1 MMDWV
6 WGGMLLVSLV
16 LGIVTGNGGAAADAV
31 IAGAGEA
38 VTLCVTLCGA
48 YMLWM
53 GLMNVAREAGMIDA
67 LSGALAPLIGR
78 LFPSSEKAVAA
89 ITLNMSAN
97 FFGMGS
103 AATPF
108 GLEAMARMQEV
119 NREPVR
125 ATDDM
130 CLFLCLN
137 ASAVELLPT
146 QVLSL
151 RTAWGSTEVYAIVV
165 PTFLAS
171 LVCAFTA
178 VAACLLFRRLGRG
191 RLRG

>member
-1 MMDWV
+1 MMDYV
-6 WGGMLLVSLV
+6 WGGMLAVSLL
-16 LGIVTGNGGAAADAV
+16 LGIATGNGSEAAESV

-38 VTLCVTLCGA
+38 VSLCVSLCGA

-53 GLMNVAREAGMIDA
+53 GLMNVAAEGGMIDA
-67 LSGALAPLIGR
+67 LSKRLRPVFER
-78 LFPSSEKAVAA
+78 LFPHSKEAAAAV
-89 ITLNMSAN
+89 TLNLTAN

-108 GLEAMARMQEV
+108 GLEAMAKMQET
-119 NREPVR
+119 NPNPVE

-137 ASAVELLPT
+137 ASAIELLPT
-146 QVLSL
+146 QVLAL
-151 RTAWGSTEVYAIVV
+151 RSAWGSADAYGIVV

-171 LVCAFTA
+171 LVCAGTA
-178 VAACLLFRRLGRG
+178 IGFCLLFKRMYKA
-191 RLRG
+191 

>member
-1 MMDWV
+1 
-6 WGGMLLVSLV
+6 MLLISLIS
-16 LGIVTGNGGAAADAV
+16 GIFTGEPVADAV
-31 IAGAGEA
+31 LSGAGEA

-53 GLMNVAREAGMIDA
+53 GLMNVAKEAGMIDA
-67 LSGALAPLIGR
+67 LSSMLTPLLSR
-78 LFPSSEKAVAA
+78 LFPASKNAAAAV
-89 ITLNMSAN
+89 TLNLTAN

-108 GLEAMARMQEV
+108 GLEAMAQMQKT
-119 NREPVR
+119 NPHKDR

-137 ASAVELLPT
+137 ASAIELLPT
-146 QVLSL
+146 QVLAL
-151 RTAWGSTEVYAIVV
+151 RAAWQSEAPYAIVL

-171 LVCAFTA
+171 LVCAFAA
-178 VAACLLFRRLGRG
+178 VAACLLFRRIRHRRRRG
-191 RLRG
+191 

>member
-1 MMDWV
+1 MMDWI
-6 WGGMLLVSLV
+6 WGGMLLVSL
-16 LGIVTGNGGAAADAV
+16 LSGIVTGTGAQAADAV
-31 IAGAGEA
+31 LAGAGEA

-67 LSGALAPLIGR
+67 LSAALMPVMGK
-78 LFPSSEKAVAA
+78 LFPSSKRAAAAV
-89 ITLNMSAN
+89 TLNLTAN

-119 NREPVR
+119 NTDKSL

-151 RTAWGSTEVYAIVV
+151 RIAWKSANAYAIVV

-171 LVCAFTA
+171 LVCAFAA
-178 VAACLLFRRLGRG
+178 VAACLLFRRLQRRRRG
-191 RLRG
+191 

>member
-1 MMDWV
+1 MMDYI
-6 WGGMLLVSLV
+6 WGGMLAISL
-16 LGIVTGNGGAAADAV
+16 LAGIATGGGAAAADAV

-38 VTLCVTLCGA
+38 VSLCVNLCGA

-53 GLMNVAREAGMIDA
+53 GLMNVASEGGMIDA
-67 LSGALAPLIGR
+67 MSSRLLPLFER
-78 LFPSSEKAVAA
+78 LFPRSKNAAGAV
-89 ITLNMSAN
+89 TLNLTAN

-108 GLEAMARMQEV
+108 GLEAMARMQET
-119 NREPVR
+119 NPKPEE

-137 ASAVELLPT
+137 ASAIELLPT
-146 QVLSL
+146 QVLAL
-151 RTAWGSTEVYAIVV
+151 RSAWGCGDVYGIVV

-171 LVCAFTA
+171 LVCAG
-178 VAACLLFRRLGRG
+178 AAIGLCLLFKRASRP
-191 RLRG
+191 